1 VAKPEHAAALIKS
14 RIVGHGDVKPD
25 DLLANPLNFRR
36 HPGTQMDALRGSM
49 KELGWLKT
57 IIVNK
62 TTGHVLDGHARVEEA
77 MRQGLP
83 TIPATI
89 VELTPEEERLA
100 LAVLDPITELA
111 TRDQA
116 ILDQLLADVETQDAG
131 IQALLD
137 ELAGKEPDGGAGPD
151 KGAASATLAE
161 RFGVPPF
168 SILDSRQGYW
178 QDRKRAWMTF
188 GIKSEV
194 GRGENLL
201 KSDTLLQPDKTK
213 REAAK
218 AKAMEYAGGSSPRH
232 GAAPATVTGRLTYVA
247 GNRAIEDLDPVS
259 AKILESGS
267 GTSIFDPVLCE
278 LAYRWFCP
286 PSGLVL
292 DPFAGGSVRG
302 VVAGLLGRRYMGLD
316 LRQEQVDANRH
327 QANEIFH
334 GKGFPK
340 PEWICTDSLLMD
352 QVLPDDFQADM
363 ILSCPPYADLEV
375 YSDDPADI
383 SNKEYPEFLRL
394 YNDIIQ
400 KAVAR
405 LKPNAFIVWVVGD
418 VRDKKGN
425 YRSFV
430 PHTIGMFEQA
440 GAAFYNEGILVNAV
454 GSAAIRAGRSFES
467 SRKLCKVHQNVL
479 VFIKGDAKKAT
490 EAVGPV
496 EFGALPE
503 EPQTPEE

>member
-14 RIVGHGDVKPD
+14 RIVGHGDVKPE

-83 TIPATI
+83 TIPATV
-89 VELTPEEERLA
+89 VELSEEEERLA

-111 TRDQA
+111 TRDQS
-116 ILDQLLADVETQDAG
+116 ILDQLLADVETHDAG
-131 IQALLD
+131 LQALLD

-151 KGAASATLAE
+151 KGAVSATLAE

-178 QDRKRAWMTF
+178 QDRKRAWLAF
-188 GIKSEV
+188 GIKSEI
-194 GRGENLL
+194 GRGDSLAFWDEAKRQNTEGTGGVLL
-201 KSDTLLQPDKTK
+201 KSWTAADPSFYFKK
-213 REAAK
+213 RTCEAEIGRELAT
-218 AKAMEYAGGSSPRH
+218 EDFLNNYYTPPED
-232 GAAPATVTGRLTYVA
+232 GAYQ
-247 GNRAIEDLDPVS
+247 
-259 AKILESGS
+259 S
-267 GTSIFDPVLCE
+267 GTSVFDPVLCE

-302 VVAGLLGRRYMGLD
+302 VVAGLLGRRYMGLE
-316 LRQEQVDANRH
+316 LRQEQVNANRH
-327 QANEIFH
+327 QADEIFP

-352 QVLPDDFQADM
+352 QVLPDDFQSDM

-394 YNDIIQ
+394 YNGIIQ

-454 GSAAIRAGRSFES
+454 GSAAIRAGRAFES

>member
-1 VAKPEHAAALIKS
+1 M
-14 RIVGHGDVKPD
+14 
-25 DLLANPLNFRR
+25 LANPLNFRR
-36 HPGTQMDALRGSM
+36 HPGNQMDALRGSM

-57 IIVNK
+57 ILINK
-62 TTGHVLDGHARVEEA
+62 TTGHILDGHARVEES
-77 MRQGLP
+77 MRQGQA

-89 VELTPEEERLA
+89 VELTAEEERLA
-100 LAVLDPITELA
+100 LAVLDPITEMA
-111 TRDQA
+111 TRDQD
-116 ILDQLLADVETQDAG
+116 ILNQLLADVETNDVG
-131 IQALLD
+131 LQALLD
-137 ELAGKEPDGGAGPD
+137 ELAGKEPDGGGGPD
-151 KGAASATLAE
+151 KGAAAATLAE

-178 QDRKRAWMTF
+178 QDRKRAWLTF

-201 KSDTLLQPDKTK
+201 NMSETLMQPDPEK
-213 REAAK
+213 RKSQK
-218 AKAMEYAGGSSPRH
+218 ATA
-232 GAAPATVTGRLTYVA
+232 GRLTYVA
-247 GNRAIEDLDPVS
+247 GNRPVEELDPVS

-286 PSGLVL
+286 PDGRVL

-302 VVAGLLGRRYMGLD
+302 VVAGLLGRRYTGLE
-316 LRQEQVDANRH
+316 LRAEQVEANRV
-327 QANEIFH
+327 QAEEMFL
-334 GKGFPK
+334 GTAKPK
-340 PEWICTDSLLMD
+340 PEWITTDSLLMD
-352 QVLPDDFQADM
+352 AVLPSDFQADM

-394 YNDIIQ
+394 YNGIIQ

-405 LKPNAFIVWVVGD
+405 LKPNGFIVWVVGD

-454 GSAAIRAGRSFES
+454 GSAAIRAGRTFES
-467 SRKLCKVHQNVL
+467 GRKLCKVHQNVL
-479 VFIKGDAKKAT
+479 VFLKGDAKKAT

-503 EPQTPEE
+503 EPQAAEE